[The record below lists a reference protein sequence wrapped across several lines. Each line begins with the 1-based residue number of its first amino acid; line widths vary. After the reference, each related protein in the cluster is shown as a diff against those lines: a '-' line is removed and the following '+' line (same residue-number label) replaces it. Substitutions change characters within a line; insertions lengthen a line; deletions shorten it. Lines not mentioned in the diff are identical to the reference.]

1 MKYFIKLI
9 ENFQVFWYVYSQVKF
24 LEVFTIELSLQLTD
38 KETFEL
44 KSSCNF
50 ITVNKIEVF
59 VVNFYESF
67 LKEET
72 LKFLQ
77 HNSNETLINMFTSF
91 MNIIFLYL
99 DDVTLVEEQVEALL
113 LQQPAF
119 KDMIAFE
126 AIFIRAFMKSLQK
139 TLESDL
145 TDSLKQTWLKTVSS
159 FITYIKTQSS

>member
-1 MKYFIKLI
+1 M
-9 ENFQVFWYVYSQVKF
+9 
-24 LEVFTIELSLQLTD
+24 ELSLQLSD

-59 VVNFYESF
+59 VVNFYEAF
-67 LKEET
+67 LKPET

-99 DDVTLVEEQVEALL
+99 DDATLVEEQVTALL
-113 LQQPAF
+113 TKQSSF
-119 KDMIAFE
+119 KDMIDYE
-126 AIFIRAFMKSLQK
+126 TVFIEAFMKSLQK
-139 TLESDL
+139 TLESSL
-145 TDSLKQTWLKTVSS
+145 TDSLEKTWLKTISS
-159 FITYIKTQSS
+159 FITYIKSQTP